1 MKAFIKFNRGIMQ
14 MPPHWRLWLAL
25 LITANLI
32 VPLFFIGRLEAQV
45 VIGALLGSMILMTIL
60 TGLTGF
66 TRLLGLGHIFWI
78 PLLYFLWTRLD
89 QIPADSAFGV
99 WIRVLMTLNAVSLV
113 IDAVD
118 VTRYIASDRE
128 ETVAGL

>member
-1 MKAFIKFNRGIMQ
+1 MDAFIKFNRGIMQ
-14 MPPHWRLWLAL
+14 MPVRWRLWLAL

-32 VPLFFIGRLEAQV
+32 VPVFFIGHLEAQV
-45 VIGALLGSMILMTIL
+45 VIGALLGSMVLMTIL

-99 WIRVLMTLNAVSLV
+99 WIRVLMTLNAMSLV

-118 VTRYIASDRE
+118 VARYIAGDRE